1 MRSRARE
8 RRGVAAGAFAP
19 ATGRPSARRGVR
31 ARDLARLLLG
41 AAASGLLWAAAQAGS
56 LSVTVLQESG
66 TPLAGAVITV
76 HSLDGAAKASAPV
89 RAVMDQVDQAFT
101 PDLLVIPVGSTVSF
115 PNSDTVRHEVYSFS
129 PAHRFELPL
138 YRGKPYPP
146 EHFDR
151 VGLVT
156 LGCNIH
162 DFMLA
167 YIVVTDAAFYGRT
180 DAAGNWSAG
189 AVPPGRYR
197 IEVWHP
203 RFGGGGAPSREVAVR
218 DSSAAVRIRLDGGL
232 RPAPLDERL
241 PSWDQ
246 Y

>member
-1 MRSRARE
+1 MVTGMLSVRRSARLPALALALLS
-8 RRGVAAGAFAP
+8 GVASGFPLP
-19 ATGRPSARRGVR
+19 AAE
-31 ARDLARLLLG
+31 
-41 AAASGLLWAAAQAGS
+41 AASLT
-56 LSVTVLQESG
+56 VTVLQRGGE
-66 TPLAGAVITV
+66 PLPGAVITV
-76 HSLDGAAKASAPV
+76 HSLDGAAKRSAPV
-89 RAVMDQVDQAFT
+89 HAVMDQVDQAFT

-129 PAHRFELPL
+129 PAHPFQLPL
-138 YRGKPYPP
+138 YSGKPYPP
-146 EHFDR
+146 EHFDK

-167 YIVVTDAAFYGRT
+167 YIVVTDASFYGRT
-180 DAAGNWSAG
+180 DAAGVWSAS

-203 RFGGGGAPSREVAVR
+203 RLDGAANPVREIEVSGSGVP
-218 DSSAAVRIRLDGGL
+218 VQIRLVERL

-241 PSWDQ
+241 PSWDR

>member
-1 MRSRARE
+1 M
-8 RRGVAAGAFAP
+8 
-19 ATGRPSARRGVR
+19 ATGRPGARPG
-31 ARDLARLLLG
+31 ARLPALALALLG
-41 AAASGLLWAAAQAGS
+41 GVASGLFVPAAEAAS
-56 LSVTVLQESG
+56 LTVTVLQMSG
-66 TPLAGAVITV
+66 KPLPGAVIAV
-76 HSLDGAAKASAPV
+76 HSLDGAAKPSPPV
-89 RAVMDQVDQAFT
+89 HAVMDQVDQAFT
-101 PDLLVIPVGSTVSF
+101 PDLLVVPVGSTISF

-146 EHFDR
+146 EHFDK

-167 YIVVTDAAFYGRT
+167 YIVVTDASFYGRT
-180 DAAGNWSAG
+180 DIAGVWSAS

-203 RFGGGGAPSREVAVR
+203 RLEGSGDPSREVEV
-218 DSSAAVRIRLDGGL
+218 SGSAASVRILLDRRL
-232 RPAPLDERL
+232 RPAPLDDRL
-241 PSWDQ
+241 PSWDR

>member
-1 MRSRARE
+1 M
-8 RRGVAAGAFAP
+8 GACAVG
-19 ATGRPSARRGVR
+19 TGTLGVR
-31 ARDLARLLLG
+31 RRVRVTGLALALLG
-41 AAASGLLWAAAQAGS
+41 GVLSAACLPAAESGS
-56 LSVTVLQESG
+56 LTVTVLQRSG
-66 TPLAGAVITV
+66 DPLPGAVITV
-76 HSLDGAAKASAPV
+76 HSLDGAAKRSAPV
-89 RAVMDQVDQAFT
+89 HAVMDQVDQAFT

-129 PAHRFELPL
+129 PAHPFQLPL

-146 EHFDR
+146 EHFDK

-167 YIVVTDAAFYGRT
+167 YIVVTDASFYGRT
-180 DAAGNWSAG
+180 DAAGAWSAS

-203 RFGGGGAPSREVAVR
+203 RLDGAASPSLEFEVGG
-218 DSSAAVRIRLDGGL
+218 SAAPVVIRLNQRL
-232 RPAPLDERL
+232 RPAPLEDRL
-241 PSWDQ
+241 PSWDR

>member
-1 MRSRARE
+1 MKEVRA
-8 RRGVAAGAFAP
+8 V
-19 ATGRPSARRGVR
+19 ATGKLSVRRGVR
-31 ARDLARLLLG
+31 LAALALALLG
-41 AAASGLLWAAAQAGS
+41 AVAGFPLPAAEVAS
-56 LSVTVLQESG
+56 LTVTVLQRSG
-66 TPLAGAVITV
+66 EPLPGAVITV
-76 HSLDGAAKASAPV
+76 HSLDGAAKRSAPV

-129 PAHRFELPL
+129 PAHRFQLPL

-146 EHFDR
+146 EHFDK

-180 DAAGNWSAG
+180 DASGVWSAS

-197 IEVWHP
+197 IEVWTP
-203 RFGGGGAPSREVAVR
+203 RLDGAANPFRDVDVNGSAV
-218 DSSAAVRIRLDGGL
+218 SASIRLDQRL

-241 PSWDQ
+241 PSWDR

>member
-1 MRSRARE
+1 MATGRLDARRALCVPALALALLG
-8 RRGVAAGAFAP
+8 GVACGFSMPAAGA
-19 ATGRPSARRGVR
+19 
-31 ARDLARLLLG
+31 
-41 AAASGLLWAAAQAGS
+41 ASLT
-56 LSVTVLQESG
+56 VTVLQMSG
-66 TPLAGAVITV
+66 KPLPGAVIAV
-76 HSLDGAAKASAPV
+76 HSLDGAAKPSAPV
-89 RAVMDQVDQAFT
+89 HAVMDQVDQAFT

-146 EHFDR
+146 EHFDKA
-151 VGLVT
+151 GLVT

-167 YIVVTDAAFYGRT
+167 YIVVTDASFYGRT
-180 DAAGNWSAG
+180 DAAGVWSAS

-203 RFGGGGAPSREVAVR
+203 RLEGADNPSREVEV
-218 DSSAAVRIRLDGGL
+218 SGSAASVRIHLDQRL

-241 PSWDQ
+241 PSWDR